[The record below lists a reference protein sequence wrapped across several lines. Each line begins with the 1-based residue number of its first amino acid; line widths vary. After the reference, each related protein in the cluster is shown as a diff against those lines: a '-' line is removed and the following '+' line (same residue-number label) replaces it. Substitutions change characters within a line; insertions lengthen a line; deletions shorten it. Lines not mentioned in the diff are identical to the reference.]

1 MADDQY
7 TFTDPTTQYPRP
19 EFQKQSQS
27 KPGLASELD
36 PTPDHGEDSWR
47 GSGRLTGRRAV
58 VTGADSGI
66 GRAAAIAFAR
76 EGADVVLSYLSS
88 EQSDADEVVALIEKA
103 GRKAVAVPGDISTEA
118 VCRQIIDTALA
129 ELGGIDLLVNVA
141 GEQQAFESL
150 EDISSEHFD
159 SIYKTNVYSMFW
171 LCKMALPHL
180 PPGASIINTT
190 SVQAYSPSPTLV
202 DYASTKA
209 AINNFTR
216 GLAQQVAA
224 KGIRVNAVAPGPVWT
239 PLQASGGQPAE
250 DLPQFGAETP
260 LGRAGQPAELAGA
273 YVYLASQESSYVSGE
288 TLSVNGGMP
297 TP

>member
-27 KPGLASELD
+27 KPGLASALD

-47 GSGRLTGRRAV
+47 GSGRLTGRKAV

-76 EGADVVLSYLSS
+76 EGADVLLSYLPS

-103 GRKAVAVPGDISTEA
+103 GRKAVAVPGDLSTEA
-118 VCRQIIDTALA
+118 VCRQIIDTAVA

-141 GEQQAFESL
+141 GAQQAFESI
-150 EDISSEHFD
+150 EDISTEHFD
-159 SIYKTNVYSMFW
+159 SLYRTNVYSMFW
-171 LCKMALPHL
+171 LCKFALPHL
-180 PPGASIINTT
+180 PPGSSIINTT

-209 AINNFTR
+209 AINTFTK
-216 GLAQQVAA
+216 GLAQQVAS